1 MTQEQALKIL
11 KTGENVFLTGPP
23 GSGKTYVLNKYIE
36 YLKENN
42 VPVAVTAST
51 GIAATHMNGQ
61 TIHSWSG
68 LGIRETL
75 NQDDLDNLVSKPHV
89 RERVSNVEVL
99 IIDEVS
105 MIHAYQIDI
114 VDRICREL
122 RGDVRP
128 FGGLQVVF
136 SGDFF
141 QLPPV
146 ASGEGR
152 EIKFITESYVWREM
166 DTKICYL
173 EEQHRHT
180 EGRLADILGR
190 IRRQEVDN
198 DLRKDLLEGNGGFKI
213 KPTRL
218 YTHNRDVDVINKREL
233 DKIDEKEVNFRMSSK
248 GKEVLVEI
256 LKRGCLAP
264 ENLILKKGAEVMFLK
279 NNFDKGYVNGTVGK
293 VVSFDKGTGYPVVET
308 LEGEEILVE
317 PASWHFEEE
326 GEVKASIIQI
336 PLRLAWA
343 VTVHKSQGMTLDV
356 AEIDLSKA
364 FEKGMGY
371 VALSRV
377 KSLGGLDL
385 KGLNGVALEVRDEAV
400 SLDKYLA
407 VSSKETEDFL
417 DKLSN

>member
-1 MTQEQALKIL
+1 MTQDQALKIL

-23 GSGKTYVLNKYIE
+23 GSGKTYVLNKYVE

-75 NQDDLDNLVSKPHV
+75 NQDDLDDLSSKSHV
-89 RERVSNVEVL
+89 RKRVSNAEVL

-146 ASGEGR
+146 AGGEAR
-152 EIKFITESYVWREM
+152 EVKFITESYVWREM
-166 DTKICYL
+166 NTKVCYL
-173 EEQHRHT
+173 EEQHRHIK
-180 EGRLADILGR
+180 GRLADILGR
-190 IRRQEVDN
+190 IRRQEVD
-198 DLRKDLLEGNGGFKI
+198 DSLRKDLLEGDRDFKI

-233 DKIDEKEVNFRMSSK
+233 NKIDEKEVNFRMSSK

-293 VVSFDKGTGYPVVET
+293 VVSFDKGTEYPVVET
-308 LEGEEILVE
+308 LEGEEIL
-317 PASWHFEEE
+317 
-326 GEVKASIIQI
+326 
-336 PLRLAWA
+336 
-343 VTVHKSQGMTLDV
+343 
-356 AEIDLSKA
+356 
-364 FEKGMGY
+364 
-371 VALSRV
+371 
-377 KSLGGLDL
+377 
-385 KGLNGVALEVRDEAV
+385 
-400 SLDKYLA
+400 
-407 VSSKETEDFL
+407 
-417 DKLSN
+417 